1 MRDELFIY
9 DDPRFLSGGADCCH
23 NASYDV
29 APPKADGCT
38 LLRSRQV
45 AEVSGCDVAGA
56 LETRGQAIHGGKSG
70 YHSRPPYNVFLK
82 SGDYPSAGV
91 ELETVA
97 KTCTTDFVYR
107 LQGNLRSNWFHAER
121 DGSLDTAHGG
131 DYGFE
136 WITEPLPPRV
146 YRDPRTWIGLQNLLV
161 PWVESFTRSE
171 CGLHVHVGL
180 EQFDSPANVTFRAL
194 PDGSSRRRLGKYL
207 SAFVYYS
214 MLNPS
219 FIDRVTLR
227 KTSSYCST
235 SAPGGF
241 CGGFRPGMTAAEVVD
256 MVLLKLVNTY
266 GPGNWVSYASSLSE
280 QEARGATDV
289 RGGSPVSWDEL
300 PGFTG
305 HGVEVNASHPYTIEF
320 RRGKGTLQGISIHR
334 MVELM
339 TLIVRF
345 AWKMAREPFMVIG
358 RDDVYRYIAAN
369 TKSAALRGMAEK
381 EIG

>member
-9 DDPRFLSGGADCCH
+9 DDPRFLSGGADIH
-23 NASYDV
+23 ISMNYDV
-29 APPKADGCT
+29 TPPKADGCT
-38 LLRSRQV
+38 LVRSPQV
-45 AEVSGCDVAGA
+45 AEVSGCDVAQA
-56 LETRGQAIHGGKSG
+56 LKHRGQAIHGGKSG
-70 YHSRPPYNVFLK
+70 YHSRPPFNVFLK
-82 SGDYPSAGV
+82 RGDYPSAGV

-97 KTCTTDFVYR
+97 KTCTSDFVRR
-107 LQGNLRSNWFHAER
+107 LQNDLRSNWFHAER
-121 DGSLDTAHGG
+121 DGSLDPQHSGE
-131 DYGFE
+131 YGFE

-180 EQFDSPANVTFRAL
+180 EQFDNPANVTFRGL
-194 PDGSSRRRLGKYL
+194 TDGNSRRRLGKYL

-227 KTSSYCST
+227 KTSNYCST
-235 SAPGGF
+235 TATNGF
-241 CGGFRPGMTAAEVVD
+241 CGGFRPGMTSAEVVD
-256 MVLLKLVNTY
+256 MVLQKMIRSY
-266 GPGNWVSYASSLSE
+266 GDGSWSSYASALADR
-280 QEARGATDV
+280 EARGVAAREYSPID
-289 RGGSPVSWDEL
+289 GSEL
-300 PGFTG
+300 DAFTG
-305 HGVEVNASHPYTIEF
+305 HSVEVNASHPFTIEF

-339 TLIVRF
+339 TLVVRF
-345 AWKMAREPFMVIG
+345 AWKMAREPFMVIE
-358 RDDVYRYIAAN
+358 RDDVYKYIAAN

>member
-9 DDPRFLSGGADCCH
+9 DDPRFLSGGADCH
-23 NASYDV
+23 LNANYD
-29 APPKADGCT
+29 APPPKTDGCT
-38 LLRSRQV
+38 ILRSPQV
-45 AEVSGCDVAGA
+45 AEVSGCDVAAA
-56 LETRGQAIHGGKSG
+56 LRHRGQAIHGGKSG

-97 KTCTTDFVYR
+97 KTCTSDFVRR
-107 LQGNLRSNWFHAER
+107 LQENLRSNWFHAER
-121 DGSLDTAHGG
+121 DGSLDPQHDG

-180 EQFDSPANVTFRAL
+180 EQFDNPANVTFRGI
-194 PDGSSRRRLGKYL
+194 PDGSSRRKLGKYL

-214 MLNPS
+214 MLNPA
-219 FIDRVTLR
+219 FVDRVTLR
-227 KTSSYCST
+227 KTSGYCST
-235 SAPGGF
+235 SATNGF
-241 CGGFRPGMTAAEVVD
+241 CEGFRPGMTSAEVVD
-256 MVLLKLVNTY
+256 MVLQKVMKAY
-266 GPGNWVSYASSLSE
+266 GDGQWSSYASQLADW
-280 QEARGATDV
+280 EARGMLSMDLSPIK
-289 RGGSPVSWDEL
+289 GSEL
-300 PGFTG
+300 SEFTG
-305 HGVEVNASHPYTIEF
+305 HSVEVNASHPFTIEF

-339 TLIVRF
+339 TLVVRF
-345 AWKMAREPFMVIG
+345 AWKMAREPFMVIE
-358 RDDVYRYIAAN
+358 RDDVYKYIAAN